1 VDDVSAALGT
11 RADEGGAGRRPV
23 ERVLVGHRGAI
34 DRELAPLHAGVERH
48 IVDAYRDLLYAR

>member
-1 VDDVSAALGT
+1 
-11 RADEGGAGRRPV
+11 V

-48 IVDAYRDLLYAR
+48 IVDYRDLLYSR